1 MRRTSFA
8 IIHTWIEAF
17 QKGKR
22 TKTATIACTAMKV
35 AAVAVALAA
44 LNHLRETAMV
54 RTAQL
59 FVIHTSNRIN

>member
-8 IIHTWIEAF
+8 ITRTWIEAF
-17 QKGKR
+17 QKGKL
-22 TKTATIACTAMKV
+22 TKIATIVCTATKA

-44 LNHLRETAMV
+44 LSRLRETAMV